1 MVKDALKMVVW
12 RRGRTPNTHL
22 TYCFIDIFLLIKNST
37 PHFTPQILLKNVV
50 FKSGVFSFEGY

>member
-1 MVKDALKMVVW
+1 MALKMVVW

-22 TYCFIDIFLLIKNST
+22 TYCFIDTFLLIKNST

>member
-1 MVKDALKMVVW
+1 MLDG
-12 RRGRTPNTHL
+12 RGKSPNTHL
-22 TYCFIDIFLLIKNST
+22 TYCFIDIFYLS

>member
-1 MVKDALKMVVW
+1 MALKMVVG

-37 PHFTPQILLKNVV
+37 PHFTPRNLLKNVV
-50 FKSGVFSFEGY
+50 FKSGVFLFDGY